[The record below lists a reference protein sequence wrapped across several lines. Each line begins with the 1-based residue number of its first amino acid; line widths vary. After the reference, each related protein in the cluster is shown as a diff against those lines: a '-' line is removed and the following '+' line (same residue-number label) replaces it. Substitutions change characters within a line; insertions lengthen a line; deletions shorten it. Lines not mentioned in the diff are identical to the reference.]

1 MSGSNRKKERK
12 EQINEV
18 FGERMR
24 KETAEAQKEKQL
36 ATIYKAVAV
45 VVVVLVAALLLW
57 SNNPFQKQPAALTI
71 NGTDYTLPEVAYFYN
86 NARQYEAMYASW
98 GMSSYSPSLPDNV
111 QVRTAA
117 QDAHVDESGNQIEA
131 VEAQSYAQYFR
142 EAAIQ
147 NMESTAI
154 WYSAAVAAGA
164 DTVSAEGRVQ
174 IDADLRQIDVV
185 CRQNNISL
193 KSYFRQVFG
202 EGMDKKLYVSMM
214 ERTLIA
220 EAYSVV
226 FTESHEIS
234 DADITNYYNENKN
247 TYDLTTYNVFFVSGT
262 PEEKLDNDGNKV
274 DPTEEEKLLALTESG
289 VVAAEVVSAVKDGT
303 SFYDAAIVHD
313 MGSEAIFD
321 QSYYFKPNQAMSETN
336 TNISAWL
343 YDADRKL
350 GDVTAIEATNGY
362 YVVEFLARLR
372 DDNATASIRHIL
384 INAET
389 TDFVVNEDGTE
400 TVYDPASL
408 AEGEEEPV
416 IITKPSEEQWA
427 AAQAEI
433 ERIQAEW
440 LTASTGNGSLEDK
453 FAELANQYSDDG
465 GSNTTGGLYSEKAQD
480 YFVPNFSAWV
490 FETDRAAGDYGIVQN
505 DGQYVGYHLIYYVG
519 DAQPQ
524 WMIAIRGTLKQ
535 EASLAWYDAEYGQ
548 ATITSY
554 PEQLEKLG
562 A

>member
-117 QDAHVDESGNQIEA
+117 QDAHVDENGNQIEA

-154 WYSAAVAAGA
+154 WHSAAVAAGA
-164 DTVSAEGRVQ
+164 GTVSAEGRAQ

-185 CRQNNISL
+185 CRQNSISL

-220 EAYSVV
+220 EAYSAA

-234 DADITNYYNENKN
+234 DADITSYYNENKN
-247 TYDLTTYNVFFVSGT
+247 TYDLTTYNVFFVSGA
-262 PEEKLDNDGNKV
+262 PEEKLDNDGNKL

-321 QSYYFKPNQAMSETN
+321 QSHYFKPNQAMSETN

-343 YDADRKL
+343 YDAGRKL

-372 DDNATASIRHIL
+372 DDNATANIRHIL

-389 TDFVVNEDGTE
+389 TEFVVNEDGTE
-400 TVYDPASL
+400 TVYDPTSL

-416 IITKPSEEQWA
+416 IVAKPSEEQWA

-465 GSNTTGGLYSEKAQD
+465 GSNTTGGLYVDRAPGG
-480 YFVPNFSAWV
+480 FVPNFEDWV
-490 FETDRAAGDYGIVQN
+490 FDPSRAAGDYGIVQN

-519 DAQPQ
+519 DGQPQ

-535 EASLAWYDAEYGQ
+535 EASLAWYDAEYEQ
-548 ATITSY
+548 AAITSY